1 MDTLL
6 KPLLIKK
13 LHILKTVKDIHVW
26 DEPIDD
32 TEKSEHRLMNVKLR
46 KKKPNWILDKKGKL
60 AGRNSNHGRKR
71 IVPFRLVSF
80 LFAK

>member
-6 KPLLIKK
+6 KPLLSNQKATYFK
-13 LHILKTVKDIHVW
+13 NSKGHVW

-46 KKKPNWILDKKGKL
+46 KKAELDIG
-60 AGRNSNHGRKR
+60 
-71 IVPFRLVSF
+71 
-80 LFAK
+80 